1 MYTCSTTD
9 TTGGIVSQQAMVE
22 DTMGQSNV
30 LTTYYL
36 TDDDKQFVT
45 HSTTQHIDNYQELL
59 ETCRVSTYYYV
70 HVLWC

>member
-1 MYTCSTTD
+1 
-9 TTGGIVSQQAMVE
+9 
-22 DTMGQSNV
+22 MGQSNV